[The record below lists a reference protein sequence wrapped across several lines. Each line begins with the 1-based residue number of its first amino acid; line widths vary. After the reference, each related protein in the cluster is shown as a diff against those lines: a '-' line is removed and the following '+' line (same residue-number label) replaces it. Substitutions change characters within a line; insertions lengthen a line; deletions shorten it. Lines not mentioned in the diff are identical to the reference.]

1 MIEPLPKRGYVLAGA
16 AVLTA
21 AGLAGA
27 LWLGSWAFEVRR
39 HTQHVGRLER
49 LLAKKP
55 PLDLVVRAFEEEGT
69 PLLARADTE
78 ADLLAVAGR
87 LAGARQAEVVDKGKR
102 WPRTRVFRAAD
113 MLYFVYFDA
122 EGVMSGF
129 TCVSR

>member
-1 MIEPLPKRGYVLAGA
+1 MIEGGPKRGYVLAGA
-16 AVLTA
+16 AILTA

-39 HTQHVGRLER
+39 YTTHNGRLER

-55 PLDLVVRAFEEEGT
+55 ALELVVQALEEEGT
-69 PLLARADTE
+69 PLLAEADTE

-87 LAGARQAEVVDKGKR
+87 LGADRQAEVVSKGQR

-113 MLYFVYFDA
+113 MRYFIYFDA
-122 EGVMSGF
+122 EGVMRGF
-129 TCVSR
+129 TCVGG

>member
-1 MIEPLPKRGYVLAGA
+1 VIETAPKRGYVLAGA

-39 HTQHVGRLER
+39 FATHNGRLER

-55 PLDLVVRAFEEEGT
+55 ALDLVVQALEEEGT
-69 PLLARADTE
+69 PLVAQADSE
-78 ADLLAVAGR
+78 ADVLVIAGR
-87 LAGARQAEVVDKGKR
+87 LGGDKRAEVVAKGKR

-113 MLYFVYFDA
+113 MRYFIYFDE
-122 EGVMSGF
+122 EGMMRGF
-129 TCVSR
+129 TCVGG

>member
-1 MIEPLPKRGYVLAGA
+1 MTLPVPKRGYVLAGA

-21 AGLAGA
+21 AGLLGA

-39 HTQHVGRLER
+39 QTQHVGRLER
-49 LLAKKP
+49 LLAKHP

-78 ADLLAVAGR
+78 ADLQAVAGR
-87 LAGARQAEVVDKGKR
+87 LAGTRQHEVVDKGKR
-102 WPRTRVFRAAD
+102 WPRTRVFSTAD